1 VTVEA
6 VAPTVPQSTPIPE
19 SPYKGLR
26 PFTPDD
32 AAFFFGRDSER
43 RIIRANLMSA
53 RLTLLY
59 GASGVGKSSVL
70 LAGVVPDL
78 LERAHKNAAEG
89 NPPGL
94 LPVVFS
100 QWKDD
105 PVGELTRTIRKAA
118 AKVLGEKVETSTPLV
133 TLDAEL
139 ERIAERID
147 GPVLIVLDQFE
158 EYFLYHGD
166 EDGEDTFAVQF
177 PRVVNRHDLRVG
189 FLVAI
194 REDAIAKLDRF
205 KGRIPQLFDNYLR
218 IEHLDPTSA
227 RDAITRPLEEWNRR
241 VPESEQMSIEKAL
254 VDAVLEEVRPEQ
266 IAWEQTGGDQARD
279 RPTSDR
285 IDTSFLQLVV
295 ERLWRAETGA
305 GSRTMRESTLRELGG
320 AKGIVREHVE
330 EGMPGADQAA
340 ERAIATAIF
349 QFLVTS
355 SGSKVAHTAADLA
368 GFAEESP
375 AAVETVLEALA
386 SGDVRILKTVAPPP
400 GHSDKSYELYH
411 DLLAEPVLAWRARQ
425 VEQAHELRARRKAR
439 RYAASALV
447 MLGVAGFCAWL
458 AIDSRRSKIAATA
471 SEQVALATAKL
482 ASDPA
487 ASVGLA
493 AKAFNSKPT
502 EDNRYLLLDS
512 LAQPLENTVVSTGHE
527 LTDAAPMR
535 VIKDGRSYQRI
546 VVGGRDGQVRVL
558 DAITG
563 KTLRTVTAGSP
574 VVAVAAGGSRGT
586 FLARTSKRELVVW
599 DGAERWSNPG
609 IDTAVFDPS
618 GRLVLA
624 GHDPGY
630 VDALDA
636 TSGRRLEEVSPDA
649 LLGVPQIAVSSRGT
663 RVVVAGDVGGT
674 FVYALDASRRT
685 PLRLLHSYTFC
696 DNFAFGTVAVS
707 ADGRTAAVGTTDGC
721 VRAFDT
727 TTGNVL
733 RPFNYHFETKV
744 AFDPTGK
751 YLGIGVGKRVTLWRT
766 ESGREG
772 ITLTLQGHKD
782 WVRDFDF
789 RANGSLVATASDD
802 GTARVWETA
811 TGLPLYQLLGHT
823 GPVDSIAFQ
832 DTRVITTS
840 NDGSARLWSLPRARE
855 FRGHKDWVRDASFV
869 PSERIVTTSYDW
881 ATLAWKTGGGSGTSF
896 GVQGDWAEVATGG
909 RFVVLFVTDGIVLE
923 PTDAPG
929 DSRELEGPF
938 TNGSA
943 SSDGRVLAVVEDKDV
958 EHKQGRLKLFEYTN
972 GTYQRIDGF
981 KPITVD
987 LRTLQGLAMSPNGA
1001 LFAAYFQS
1009 GLVELLSTTD
1019 GHAIAVLKPHTD
1031 RVNRV
1036 VFSRDGTLVVTT
1048 SRDGTARVLQTSDG
1062 HEVVAP
1068 IRPPAGGVDAA
1079 AFSEDNGWL
1088 ALAGAGGI
1096 TTVWDW
1102 RAHRILGVMRMHA
1115 DYVNSVQFGP
1125 NDSLLTASDDHTAKL
1140 YRCETCRLTKRQLFD
1155 YATNHEAQVVD
1166 ATEKR
1171 TRK

>member
-94 LPVVFS
+94 VPVVFS
-100 QWKDD
+100 EWRDD
-105 PVGELTRTIRKAA
+105 PVGELTRTIRKAT
-118 AKVLGEKVETSTPLV
+118 AKVLGEDVERSTPPV
-133 TLDAEL
+133 TLDAEI
-139 ERIAERID
+139 ERIAERIG

-166 EDGEDTFAVQF
+166 EDGDDTFAVQF

-218 IEHLDPTSA
+218 IEHLDPASA
-227 RDAITRPLEEWNRR
+227 RDAIMRPLEEWNRR
-241 VPESEQMSIEKAL
+241 VPESEQMSIEQAL

-279 RPTSDR
+279 RPRSDR

-305 GSRTMRESTLRELGG
+305 GSRTMQESTLRELGG

-375 AAVETVLEALA
+375 EAVEAVLEALA

-425 VEQAHELRARRKAR
+425 VEKAHEHRARQKAR

-471 SEQVALATAKL
+471 SQQVALATAKL

-487 ASVGLA
+487 ASVELA

-502 EDNRYLLLDS
+502 EDNRYLLLDA
-512 LAQPLENTVVSTGHE
+512 LAQPLENAVVSTGHE

-558 DAITG
+558 DAATG

-574 VVAVAAGGSRGT
+574 VVAVAAGGSRGA

-599 DGAERWSNPG
+599 NGADRWTKSK
-609 IDTAVFDPS
+609 IDTAAFDPEGGIVITGS
-618 GRLVLA
+618 
-624 GHDPGY
+624 DPGL
-630 VDALDA
+630 VEVFA
-636 TSGRRLEEVSPDA
+636 TTNGHSVQWLSPTD
-649 LLGVPQIAVSSRGT
+649 LLGVPQLAVSSRGT
-663 RVVVAGDVGGT
+663 RLVFAGDAGGT
-674 FVYALDASRRT
+674 LVYALDASAPT
-685 PLRLLHSYTFC
+685 PLRLLHSYKFC
-696 DNFAFGTVAVS
+696 GDFAFGTVAVS
-707 ADGRTAAVGTTDGC
+707 PDGRTAAVGTTDGC
-721 VRAFDT
+721 VRAFDAT
-727 TTGNVL
+727 TARGKVL

-751 YLGIGVGKRVTLWRT
+751 QLAIAVGKRLTLWRPAT
-766 ESGREG
+766 GRKS
-772 ITLTLQGHKD
+772 TPLTLHGHRD
-782 WVRDFDF
+782 WIRDFEF
-789 RANGSLVATASDD
+789 RANGSLIATASDD

-811 TGLPLYQLLGHT
+811 TGLPLYQLLGHK
-823 GPVDSIAFQ
+823 GPVDSVAFQ
-832 DTRVITTS
+832 DERLITTS
-840 NDGSARLWSLPRARE
+840 NDGTARLWSLPRARE
-855 FRGHKDWVRDASFV
+855 LRGHKDWVLDAAFA
-869 PSERIVTTSYDW
+869 PKGEIVTTSYD
-881 ATLAWKTGGGSGTSF
+881 ATTFVWKKSGAPRRLAGGGWDVTP
-896 GVQGDWAEVATGG
+896 GG
-909 RFVVLFVTDGIVLE
+909 RFAVLLYSDAIILA
-923 PTDAPG
+923 PTVFG
-929 DSRELEGPF
+929 KSRELD
-938 TNGSA
+938 GSFSEAAA
-943 SSDGRVLAVVEDKDV
+943 SSDGRFLAVVKNDSDPEAKNS
-958 EHKQGRLKLFEYTN
+958 RLETYEYTN
-972 GTYQRIDGF
+972 GKFGRIRGF
-981 KPITVD
+981 TPVKVVKAA
-987 LRTLQGLAMSPNGA
+987 LQGVAMSPNGA
-1001 LFAAYFQS
+1001 RVATYFDS
-1009 GLVELLSTTD
+1009 GRVEVRSTTD
-1019 GHAIAVLKPHTD
+1019 GSALPDLKLHTD

-1048 SRDGTARVLQTSDG
+1048 SRDGTARVWQTSDG

-1079 AFSEDNGWL
+1079 DFSADNHWL

-1155 YATNHEAQVVD
+1155 YATDHEAQVVD
-1166 ATEKR
+1166 ATAKGPQ
-1171 TRK
+1171 K